1 MKVLASLTNRIFLAS
16 AALAVITVALAV
28 YLVSAS
34 VTRET
39 ETALSTDLVE
49 SAALVDQQRSALARQ
64 YALRRQAG
72 GRPATTEGRDRIP
85 RIRSLSRRSLTTTSA
100 GSSSSRS
107 AAHH

>member
-1 MKVLASLTNRIFLAS
+1 MTILASLTNRIFLAS

-39 ETALSTDLVE
+39 ETALSSDLVE

-64 YALRRQAG
+64 YLPLA
-72 GRPATTEGRDRIP
+72 RD
-85 RIRSLSRRSLTTTSA
+85 
-100 GSSSSRS
+100 
-107 AAHH
+107 

>member
-39 ETALSTDLVE
+39 ETGVSRDLVE
-49 SAALVDQQRSALARQ
+49 SAALVDQQRTAHRPRPQHGAAQL
-64 YALRRQAG
+64 G
-72 GRPATTEGRDRIP
+72 GK
-85 RIRSLSRRSLTTTSA
+85 
-100 GSSSSRS
+100 
-107 AAHH
+107 